1 MLVKQKEYKKE
12 VKSKQVYESLVTPL
26 SLTCFKTPQ
35 FVSAM
40 IFSAAI
46 PHSLLL
52 YPMIWNDACS
62 EAFFTAFEISLT
74 WIACLNALEVST
86 LCISSLG
93 GGGLWPWL
101 HRLQDKD
108 RQ

>member
-1 MLVKQKEYKKE
+1 MNNWYENANKLILKQ
-12 VKSKQVYESLVTPL
+12 
-26 SLTCFKTPQ
+26 TPQ

-62 EAFFTAFEISLT
+62 DAFFKAFEISIT
-74 WIACLNALEVST
+74 WVACLNALEV
-86 LCISSLG
+86 
-93 GGGLWPWL
+93 
-101 HRLQDKD
+101 RYKMNQ
-108 RQ
+108 